1 MVSADVIII
10 VTDEVFRFVMAV
22 VLIMFMVFSD
32 ILGSDYGF
40 WALKTTTDQH
50 QGFINSFATFQDGR
64 ASLGIT
70 DSGAR
75 GFKTWQI

>member
-1 MVSADVIII
+1 MVFVAILRANMVSADVIII

-40 WALKTTTDQH
+40 WALKTTTD
-50 QGFINSFATFQDGR
+50 FEPY
-64 ASLGIT
+64 
-70 DSGAR
+70 
-75 GFKTWQI
+75 